1 MTKYKTSLRLRLF
14 VVAAITFCLIAAT
27 GPAEAE
33 EMFFNYDDLSL
44 LEAPLATEIGDVTL
58 VLIGMVDGAWALDLE
73 NDDDTDESFDGAFQ
87 VGAQTQLP
95 NRWRIRLNYFGTY
108 ATDPEASPD
117 SGFASRVDKEYE
129 DDLALSVRGA
139 WGAVVGGNVTDIVRE
154 QTRRTPG
161 AGRASLSF
169 DDVFGSLDG
178 WAGGYVGRFGP
189 WVLSAVV
196 DEDGDFD
203 LGATYQRPI
212 GDKDYRLTTR
222 YTEGAFTSADG
233 SRRFD
238 TRAVSG
244 VGEFIYGS
252 ALFDLGVGYE
262 LLSSSGMDIEQW
274 YVSSGVRIKI
284 GAVSLSVEGHYGVV
298 EGEEKTSA
306 ALGVQY
312 DLARG
317 LSANFGLNYEHA
329 RVNLGGVNLI
339 ASKGTKAVFSL
350 RYSF

>member
-1 MTKYKTSLRLRLF
+1 MTKYKASLRLRLF

-58 VLIGMVDGAWALDLE
+58 LLRGMVDGAWALDLE
-73 NDDDTDESFDGAFQ
+73 NDDDTNESFDGAFQ
-87 VGAQTQLP
+87 LGAQTQLS
-95 NRWRIRLNYFGTY
+95 NRWRVRLNYSGKY

-117 SGFASRVDKEYE
+117 SGFASRADEEYE

-139 WGAVVGGNVTDIVRE
+139 WGAVVGGNVTDVVRE

-169 DDVFGSLDG
+169 DDVFGSLEDWG
-178 WAGGYVGRFGP
+178 GGYVGRFGP

-233 SRRFD
+233 LRQFD

-252 ALFDLGVGYE
+252 ALFDLGLGYE
-262 LLSSSGMDIEQW
+262 LLSSPGMDIEQW

-284 GAVSLSVEGHYGVV
+284 GAVSLSVEGHYGEV

-306 ALGVQY
+306 ALGFNMTW
-312 DLARG
+312 RG
-317 LSANFGLNYEHA
+317 DCPRTSASIMNMRE
-329 RVNLGGVNLI
+329 
-339 ASKGTKAVFSL
+339 
-350 RYSF
+350 